1 VLAEISGWKSRR
13 AFLTSHAPGSTS
25 TVQVEP
31 QKENPARKRLVIFWT
46 TLTGAVGP
54 YNERNEARRSQPMRM
69 QIGNLQN
76 FQLLQAVLHVVIFIA
91 LAEAVRVKV

>member
-1 VLAEISGWKSRR
+1 
-13 AFLTSHAPGSTS
+13 
-25 TVQVEP
+25 
-31 QKENPARKRLVIFWT
+31 
-46 TLTGAVGP
+46 
-54 YNERNEARRSQPMRM
+54 MRM